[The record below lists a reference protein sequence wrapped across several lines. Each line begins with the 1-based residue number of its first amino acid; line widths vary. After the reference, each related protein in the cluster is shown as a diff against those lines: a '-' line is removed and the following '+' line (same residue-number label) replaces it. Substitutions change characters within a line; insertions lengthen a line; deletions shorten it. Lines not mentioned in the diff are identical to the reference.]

1 MISILQVLKM
11 PSYTVYLSEEVS
23 AQLTQLG
30 VSNISKFLAELAE
43 KYVKEQGGEKNGGE
57 N

>member
-1 MISILQVLKM
+1 M

-43 KYVKEQGGEKNGGE
+43 KYIKERGGEKSG
-57 N
+57 